1 MSEAIKPLERVL
13 CIALLTDDT
22 VGTTLEHESDDVTV
36 GGIDFGWVKTY
47 AFLPEDRVGSRRREN
62 SQRELKNEPSDGIL
76 SYVDCVRESSDEGH
90 EAKAQG
96 KSLEKREHQDSGRF
110 VGKRE
115 LDSLL
120 FIFSS
125 PLSAYFSVC
134 DMIGRFVSIHG
145 TNACQ
150 CCNELDVR
158 FIGALSIQGM
168 VYNSCIETIR
178 IIVLP

>member
-47 AFLPEDRVGSRRREN
+47 AFLPEDRVGSRQREN

-96 KSLEKREHQDSGRF
+96 KSLEKREHQEGSSGNASWIACY
-110 VGKRE
+110 
-115 LDSLL
+115 L
-120 FIFSS
+120 
-125 PLSAYFSVC
+125 YFPRRSQPILVC
-134 DMIGRFVSIHG
+134 V
-145 TNACQ
+145 T
-150 CCNELDVR
+150 
-158 FIGALSIQGM
+158 
-168 VYNSCIETIR
+168 
-178 IIVLP
+178 